1 MTNEVA
7 VVMPQNIIQS
17 AIEKG
22 ADLGQLEKIMELQER
37 YERNEAK
44 KAYVQAMADFK
55 EDPPRIEKTKKV
67 SYSTSKGVTEY
78 KHAILANASQV
89 INKALSVYGLSAGW
103 KTEQKDNKI
112 TVTCTITH
120 CQGHSES
127 TSLTASPD
135 DSGGKNSIQ
144 AIGST
149 VSYLERYTLFAITG
163 LASHDQDDD
172 GKKGETKYITDSQ
185 INELNSMMSENNLS
199 HDAKWLRG
207 FLDWLKVDTLDD
219 LPADQYNKAKTALND
234 IIAKTKRGAA

>member
-1 MTNEVA
+1 MTNEMA
-7 VVMPQNIIQS
+7 VMPQNIIQS

-22 ADLGQLEKIMELQER
+22 ADLSQLEKLMELQER

-55 EDPPRIEKTKKV
+55 KDPPRIEKTKQV
-67 SYSTSKGVTEY
+67 SFNKTQY
-78 KHAILANASQV
+78 KHALLADAAQV

-103 KTEQKDNKI
+103 KTEQKDKQI

-207 FLDWLKVDTLDD
+207 FLDWLKVETLDD
-219 LPADQYNKAKTALND
+219 LPANQFNKAKTALND